1 MQPFCTKYL
10 MKNLAKKHKAETGRK
25 PCLLVNPALMRSSEK
40 REAIKM
46 ATKKT
51 QVIISKDVLKAA
63 IALCK
68 GEENIRVAEYKD
80 NLYVTEG
87 HVLIRMDKQD
97 IDQLLIA
104 LKIVPQGI
112 GRYSYYGKKWIYS
125 EDTISVE
132 IIIGDGV
139 PSNTAELTPYGYS
152 NGTGV
157 YRLAFAAGRIALFQ
171 EKFARLIETV
181 FDAYGGNLRSN
192 GNGTFYV
199 LGCKDALELMVLGCH
214 VSEGDKTNLSTL
226 AEKITEGLRLMEEDK
241 PKIM

>member
-1 MQPFCTKYL
+1 MA
-10 MKNLAKKHKAETGRK
+10 AKKA
-25 PCLLVNPALMRSSEK
+25 P
-40 REAIKM
+40 
-46 ATKKT
+46 
-51 QVIISKDVLKAA
+51 VITHKDVLKAA

-80 NLYVTEG
+80 SLYVSEG
-87 HVLIRMDKQD
+87 HILLKMDKQD

-125 EDTISVE
+125 EDTISIE
-132 IIIGDGV
+132 AILGEKM

-157 YRLAFAAGRIALFQ
+157 YRLAFSNGRIALYQ
-171 EKFARLIETV
+171 EKFAKLIETV
-181 FDAYGGNLRSN
+181 LDACGGTLRSN
-192 GNGTFYV
+192 GEGAFSVIGY
-199 LGCKDALELMVLGCH
+199 KDALELMVRDCNI
-214 VSEGDKTNLSTL
+214 SDETKGDLSGL
-226 AEKITEGLRLMEEDK
+226 ASKINEGLRLMEEDK

>member
-1 MQPFCTKYL
+1 
-10 MKNLAKKHKAETGRK
+10 
-25 PCLLVNPALMRSSEK
+25 
-40 REAIKM
+40 M
-46 ATKKT
+46 ATKKVH
-51 QVIISKDVLKAA
+51 VITSKDVLKAA

-68 GEENIRVAEYKD
+68 GEEDIRVAEYKD

-132 IIIGDGV
+132 RIIGGGV
-139 PSNTAELTPYGYS
+139 PSNTAELTPYGYIHD
-152 NGTGV
+152 TGV
-157 YRLAFAAGRIALFQ
+157 YRLAFSNGQIALYQ
-171 EKFARLIETV
+171 EKFAKLIETV
-181 FDAYGGNLRSN
+181 LDACGGNLRSN
-192 GNGTFYV
+192 DNGTFYV
-199 LGCKDALELMVLGCH
+199 LGCKDALELMVCGCH
-214 VSEGDKTNLSTL
+214 VSDETKGDLSGL

>member
-1 MQPFCTKYL
+1 
-10 MKNLAKKHKAETGRK
+10 
-25 PCLLVNPALMRSSEK
+25 
-40 REAIKM
+40 M
-46 ATKKT
+46 ATKKAM
-51 QVIISKDVLKAA
+51 VITHKDVLKAA

-68 GEENIRVAEYKD
+68 GEENIRVAEYRD

-87 HVLIRMDKQD
+87 HILLKMDKQD

-132 IIIGDGV
+132 RIIGGGV
-139 PSNTAELTPYGYS
+139 PSDTAELTPYGYS

-157 YRLAFAAGRIALFQ
+157 YRLAFAEGRIVLFQ
-171 EKFARLIETV
+171 EKFAKLIETV
-181 FDAYGGNLRSN
+181 FDACGGNLISN
-192 GNGTFYV
+192 GKSTFSV
-199 LGCKDALELMVLGCH
+199 LGCKDGLELMVLGCN
-214 VSEGDKTNLSTL
+214 VSDETKGDLSGL
-226 AEKITEGLRLMEEDK
+226 ASKITEGLRLMEADK